1 MVLYVQIFGSTLLKE
16 VVEEG
21 SSRVIHEYDIES
33 EYLDYVGV
41 LQPYWQ
47 RSSGV
52 SYAYLVLES
61 YYNYD
66 PRVV

>member
-1 MVLYVQIFGSTLLKE
+1 MKE

-21 SSRVIHEYDIES
+21 NSRVIHEYDIEN
-33 EYLDYVGV
+33 EYLDYSGI
-41 LQPYWQ
+41 LQPYWI

-52 SYAYLVLES
+52 SYSYLVLES

-66 PRVV
+66 PRVI